1 MPGLA
6 LLSRAESLVSTIACL
21 TFEQYIWKNPVLT
34 TIRCDCDATASMTNQ
49 TARLA
54 IYFERGVVAVGH
66 LYGVVRDVPLPKK
79 AVVVGGSFFGS
90 RSQLYVIPPSPPLDQ
105 LPQDG
110 IQ

>member
-1 MPGLA
+1 MISYAIL
-6 LLSRAESLVSTIACL
+6 C
-21 TFEQYIWKNPVLT
+21 YH
-34 TIRCDCDATASMTNQ
+34 CDTPITQCDATASMTNQ

-66 LYGVVRDVPLPKK
+66 LYGVVRKSAKK

-105 LPQDG
+105 LPQMAY
-110 IQ
+110 ISHAHQ